1 MAFRTAAQLVILA
14 SEKLPTD
21 QNATQ
26 SEKRLMNVGS
36 SFAADAQFGGCWKEK
51 GGEIHRNEPSVKAR
65 QNIECGLEEPAR
77 LKPPS
82 GKYLSEPC
90 RTCRVL
96 VSARTQSSFFSIN
109 FAGFQEAKIV
119 R

>member
-51 GGEIHRNEPSVKAR
+51 GGEIHRVEPSVKPR
-65 QNIECGLEEPAR
+65 QNIEYGLEEPAR

-82 GKYLSEPC
+82 GK
-90 RTCRVL
+90 
-96 VSARTQSSFFSIN
+96 
-109 FAGFQEAKIV
+109 
-119 R
+119 